1 MFGVN
6 TKNTTASRLGL
17 HSSECCDCNELS
29 APLMDPTVQVTAVI
43 THRVRPGR
51 EAGYEEWLKGI
62 AADAGR
68 FDGYQGAHILR
79 PQMGI
84 SPDHVV
90 VVQFDTCA
98 HLEAWMQSETR
109 KGWVERVQPL
119 IREPESIKT
128 ITGLEPWFQLPG
140 RPSQAPPKRY
150 KQAILVWVGVASTF
164 SAVSPL
170 LAALLS
176 SWPAIIL
183 TLVKLTIMVWL
194 LNYVVM
200 PFLTRCF
207 KGWLFRG

>member
-1 MFGVN
+1 
-6 TKNTTASRLGL
+6 
-17 HSSECCDCNELS
+17 
-29 APLMDPTVQVTAVI
+29 MDPTVQVTAVI

-62 AADAGR
+62 AADAAH
-68 FDGYQGAHILR
+68 FEGYQGAHILR

-98 HLEAWMQSETR
+98 HLETWMQSETR
-109 KGWVERVQPL
+109 KSWVERVQPL

-128 ITGLEPWFQLPG
+128 LTGLEPWFQLPG
-140 RPSQAPPKRY
+140 RPSQSQPKRY
-150 KQAILVWVGVASTF
+150 KQAILVWMGVAVTF
-164 SAVSPL
+164 SAVSPI

-183 TLVKLTIMVWL
+183 MLVKLTIIVWL

-200 PFLTRCF
+200 PFLTRRF
-207 KGWLFRG
+207 KDWLFRG